1 MSENEILKDTE
12 DTIKDK
18 AEDIFEA
25 VKDKAEDI
33 IDAADDKATEM
44 QEAVE
49 DKVDDIKEAVKD
61 KIEDVKDAMED
72 KAEDVKDAVEDKA
85 EDVKDAV
92 EEKVEDVKDVV
103 EDKVEDVKEAVE
115 DKVEDVKDAVEDK
128 VEDAKD
134 AVEDKAEDVKEAA
147 KDKKD
152 KKKDKEEND
161 TRSNSQKKRE
171 QRRKEVAKARRQ
183 AKTASVIGY
192 VCLAVVAAL
201 IIWGVA
207 ALVMRQL
214 DKVTPN
220 ENYSDGLDAN
230 GYISGVVASD
240 KITLPDYKG
249 IEVPYS
255 EIEFADADIDA
266 EIEDLLSG
274 YDSLNTDE
282 SRTVEDGDDVEIAYE
297 GKIDGVAFDGGTSD
311 SFKLTIGS
319 HSFIDDFEE
328 QLIGANVGSTVE
340 VNVTFPE
347 DYQTADLAGKD
358 AVFTVDVNGIYDTAT
373 FDDAFVE
380 ENLSDKAT
388 TAEGYREYVRNKHE
402 DESLET
408 YLKDYLVENTTVNS
422 YPSKYVK
429 TLKGIKMYD
438 DQQSYEYMNQF
449 YQSYYG
455 SGAYDSFESY
465 VGTSMAEYYKTLKD
479 QAKDTCKENLI
490 WQAIVEKEG
499 AVADAAYY
507 KAKLVEDGE
516 SEDYYDTQ
524 VTTSGEPFVLQ
535 QAIAAKAME
544 IVKDAAVIQK

>member
-33 IDAADDKATEM
+33 IDAADDKATEV

-61 KIEDVKDAMED
+61 KIEDVKDA
-72 KAEDVKDAVEDKA
+72 VEDKA
-85 EDVKDAV
+85 EDVKDTV
-92 EEKVEDVKDVV
+92 EE
-103 EDKVEDVKEAVE
+103 KVEDVKEAVE
-115 DKVEDVKDAVEDK
+115 NKVEDVKDTVEEKAEDVKDAVEDK
-128 VEDAKD
+128 VEDAKE

-183 AKTASVIGY
+183 ARTASVIGY

-201 IIWGVA
+201 VIWGVA

-214 DKVTPN
+214 DKVSPID
-220 ENYSDGLDAN
+220 NYSEGLEAN
-230 GYISGVVASD
+230 GYISGVVASE
-240 KITLPDYKG
+240 KVTLPDYKG

-255 EIEFADADIDA
+255 EIEFSDADIDS
-266 EIEDLLSG
+266 EIENLLK
-274 YDSLNTDE
+274 DHNSLNTDE
-282 SRTVEDGDDVEIAYE
+282 SATVKDGDEVEIAYE
-297 GKIDGVAFDGGTSD
+297 GKIDGETFEGGTSD
-311 SFKLTIGS
+311 SYKLTIGS
-319 HSFIDDFEE
+319 HSFVDDFEE

-340 VNVTFPE
+340 VNVTFPD
-347 DYQTADLAGKD
+347 DYSTADLAGKD
-358 AVFTVDVNGIYDTAT
+358 AVFTVDINGIYEAAE

-380 ENLSDKAT
+380 ANLSDKAP
-388 TAEGYREYVRNKHE
+388 TAEAYREYVKSTHE
-402 DESLET
+402 DENLET

-429 TLKGIKMYD
+429 ALKGIKMYD

-507 KAKLVEDGE
+507 KAKLVADGE

-535 QAIAAKAME
+535 QAIAAKALE
-544 IVKDAAVIQK
+544 IVKESAVVK